1 MSNKNSFTD
10 YLSNNQFGSLS
21 PTIGKMVLS
30 QMPQA
35 AYLSSPT
42 GRRFT
47 GEDPTKQRRATPARS
62 RWMQRAYQD
71 IYGDYLGD
79 LGTSL
84 RQGQAPRT
92 FEQFLET
99 DPFTKRYSQLPQN
112 QRSNVTTTNPS
123 TRFIFY

>member
-1 MSNKNSFTD
+1 
-10 YLSNNQFGSLS
+10 
-21 PTIGKMVLS
+21 
-30 QMPQA
+30 MPQA

-47 GEDPTKQRRATPARS
+47 GEDSTKQRRATPARS

-92 FEQFLET
+92 FDQFLET
-99 DPFTKRYSQLPQN
+99 DPFTKRYSQLPQY